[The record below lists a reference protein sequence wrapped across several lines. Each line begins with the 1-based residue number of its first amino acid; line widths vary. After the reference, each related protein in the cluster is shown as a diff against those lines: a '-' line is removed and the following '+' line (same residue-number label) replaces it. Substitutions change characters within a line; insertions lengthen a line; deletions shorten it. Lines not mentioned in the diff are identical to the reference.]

1 MKRLHKKKVLKE
13 RNMREIRLG
22 IVLPYQLIHLGKKT
36 ARMIVHMAVCVPL
49 GHGARLFMGR
59 EIRPR
64 YVTVAK
70 STYLQ
75 SYGESRPIA
84 SVAND

>member
-1 MKRLHKKKVLKE
+1 MKRLRKEKVLKK
-13 RNMREIRLG
+13 RNIREIPPVMPLTH
-22 IVLPYQLIHLGKKT
+22 QLIHLGKKT

-75 SYGESRPIA
+75 SYGESRLIA